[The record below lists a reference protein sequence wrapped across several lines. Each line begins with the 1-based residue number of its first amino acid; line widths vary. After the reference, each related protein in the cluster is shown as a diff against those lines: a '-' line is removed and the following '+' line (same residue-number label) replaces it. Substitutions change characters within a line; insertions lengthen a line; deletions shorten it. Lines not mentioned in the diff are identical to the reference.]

1 MEDITMKKTYI
12 TPALFIY
19 DMDVSLV
26 LCGSLGS
33 GETPNADISS
43 AFESEGDEWAD
54 ARGGFFDD

>member
-1 MEDITMKKTYI
+1 MKKTYI